1 MSPVRGVLP
10 AAGLLALAASA
21 NAGSLELAAYVGP
34 GLPTYRQSF
43 QYTASIPALPLP
55 GVSVQQSGAF
65 TIDTQPAVSFGAGA
79 TLYLSDGLG
88 LEARVDTVDVEAEIT
103 GGRFEGERLRGRI
116 LSGGSDW
123 QSLRADGTTTLNVRL
138 VMETDDGALIGM
150 TYLGMRHGP
159 KEVMDRIARGE
170 NVSPSEY
177 YMRATQYYETASEK
191 YGWLN
196 RIVSVAYGQRMAG
209 GAIYQVF
216 EIL

>member
-1 MSPVRGVLP
+1 MSTNP
-10 AAGLLALAASA
+10 LAAIVPREMTMMRYEP
-21 NAGSLELAAYVGP
+21 LFV
-34 GLPTYRQSF
+34 F
-43 QYTASIPALPLP
+43 QIEVKPPSI
-55 GVSVQQSGAF
+55 
-65 TIDTQPAVSFGAGA
+65 IGA
-79 TLYLSDGLG
+79 TPGYDRRIG
-88 LEARVDTVDVEAEIT
+88 EIA
-103 GGRFEGERLRGRI
+103 GGVFEGERLRGRI

-123 QSLRADGTTTLNVRL
+123 QSLRSDGTTTLNVRL
-138 VMETDDGALIGM
+138 VMQTDDGALIGM

-177 YMRATQYYETASEK
+177 YMRATPYYETSSEK

-196 RIVSVAYGQRMAG
+196 RIVSVAYGHRMAG